1 MIQLLD
7 VLQAGDT
14 SLLGNQIEGET
25 IAASRPLRWMV
36 IISTAI
42 LFLCSSVRH
51 LLFQSNAW
59 DLGIFDQPL
68 YLLSQGL
75 PPVSTIVNVHILGD
89 HAAWIFYPLSL
100 LYRIYPSVYWLFA
113 VQAIA
118 LSVAAIPTWHLAR
131 QAGLKEPSATAIAA
145 AYLLYPL
152 IFNLNLFDFHP
163 EVIALPLILT
173 AIWAAR
179 AEQIGW
185 FAFCIWMALGCR
197 DALSLTIAAMGVW
210 LWVFEQRRVCGA
222 IACLSGL
229 IWFVIATRIILPH
242 FQPAGILGLSYYAE
256 FGRSIP
262 EIITNLLLR
271 PDLVL
276 KRLLTLANLEYLV
289 LLFAPLGWGLS
300 LAHLS
305 PLVAAF
311 PQLALNLISDS
322 AVQKN
327 LIHQYSLPILP
338 FLVVMAIAS
347 LADQRSWI
355 HQPRTILLWA
365 LAGFVALAQVPLFGS
380 RYLSTLD
387 TWSAS
392 RAAIA
397 QITTPDPVL
406 APAALVPHLS
416 HRPVIR
422 AIGAT
427 ATVPLSNYTY
437 LLVNARHPGK
447 ASSPEVVNQLI
458 QQASHDPGFQL
469 HYHQDDVYLFKKQ
482 KRVSDRP
489 TLTHG

>member
-1 MIQLLD
+1 MAQG
-7 VLQAGDT
+7 VEHEAQGK
-14 SLLGNQIEGET
+14 T
-25 IAASRPLRWMV
+25 IAVSRPLLWMV
-36 IISTAI
+36 VVSTVI
-42 LFLCSSVRH
+42 LLVCSSVRH

-75 PPVSTIVNVHILGD
+75 PPISTIVNVHILGD

-118 LSVAAIPTWHLAR
+118 LSVGAIPTWHLAR
-131 QAGLKEPSATAIAA
+131 QAGLKEGVANAIAA

-163 EVIALPLILT
+163 EVIALPLVLT

-179 AEQIGW
+179 ADQIGW
-185 FAFCIWMALGCR
+185 FTLCIWIALGCR
-197 DALSLTIAAMGVW
+197 DALSLTIAAMGLW
-210 LWVFEQRRVCGA
+210 LWVFEKRRVCGA
-222 IACLSGL
+222 IAGLSGL
-229 IWFVIATRIILPH
+229 VWFIIATRIILPH

-262 EIITNLLLR
+262 EIITNLILR

-276 KRLLTLANLEYLV
+276 KRLLTLANLEYLL

-300 LAHLS
+300 LAHFS
-305 PLVAAF
+305 PLVAAL

-338 FLVVMAIAS
+338 FLIVMVIAS

-355 HQPRTILLWA
+355 HKPRHILLWA
-365 LAGFVALAQVPLFGS
+365 LAGFVALAQIPLFGS

-392 RAAIA
+392 RTAIA

-416 HRPVIR
+416 HRLLIH
-422 AIGAT
+422 AIGTSAT
-427 ATVPLSNYTY
+427 IPLNNYTY
-437 LLVNARHPGK
+437 ILLNARHPGK
-447 ASSPEVVNQLI
+447 TSNSDVVNQLI
-458 QQASHDPGFQL
+458 QQANRDPDFQL
-469 HYHQDDVYLFKKQ
+469 RYHQDDVYLFN
-482 KRVSDRP
+482 RHTRS
-489 TLTHG
+489 

>member
-1 MIQLLD
+1 MAQGVEQQERD
-7 VLQAGDT
+7 Q
-14 SLLGNQIEGET
+14 T
-25 IAASRPLRWMV
+25 IAGSRLLLWMV
-36 IISTAI
+36 IGSTVI
-42 LFLCSSVRH
+42 LFVSSSVRH

-68 YLLSQGL
+68 YLLSRGL

-118 LSVAAIPTWHLAR
+118 LSLGAIPTWHLAR
-131 QAGLKEPSATAIAA
+131 QAGLKEASATAISA

-163 EVIALPLILT
+163 EVIALPLMLT

-179 AEQIGW
+179 AKRIGW
-185 FAFCIWMALGCR
+185 FALCIWIALGCR
-197 DALSLTIAAMGVW
+197 DALSITIAAMGVW
-210 LWVFEQRRVCGA
+210 LWLFEKRRVCGA
-222 IACLSGL
+222 ISFLSGL
-229 IWFVIATRIILPH
+229 LWFIIATRVILPH

-256 FGRSIP
+256 FGQSIP
-262 EIITNLLLR
+262 EIITNLILR

-289 LLFAPLGWGLS
+289 LLFAPLAWGLS
-300 LAHLS
+300 LAHLA

-338 FLVVMAIAS
+338 FLLVMAIAS
-347 LADQRSWI
+347 LADQKAWI
-355 HQPRTILLWA
+355 HKPRFILLWA

-392 RAAIA
+392 RTAIS
-397 QITTPDPVL
+397 QITTQDAVL

-416 HRPVIR
+416 QRPVIQ
-422 AIGAT
+422 AIGTSAS
-427 ATVPLSNYTY
+427 VPLNNYTY
-437 LLVNARHPGK
+437 LLFNARHPGK

-458 QQASHDPGFQL
+458 QQASRHSDFQL
-469 HYHQDDVYLFKKQ
+469 RYHQDDVFLFKAKN
-482 KRVSDRP
+482 KK
-489 TLTHG
+489 G

>member
-1 MIQLLD
+1 MARGMKHEAQ
-7 VLQAGDT
+7 
-14 SLLGNQIEGET
+14 GET
-25 IAASRPLRWMV
+25 IALSRTLLWLVIASTV
-36 IISTAI
+36 I
-42 LFLCSSVRH
+42 LFVCSSVRH

-68 YLLSQGL
+68 YLLSRGL

-118 LSVAAIPTWHLAR
+118 LSVGTIPTWHLAR
-131 QAGLKEPSATAIAA
+131 QAGLKQGSANAIAA

-173 AIWAAR
+173 AVWAAR
-179 AEQIGW
+179 ADRVGW
-185 FAFCIWMALGCR
+185 FALCVWIALGCR

-210 LWVFEQRRVCGA
+210 LWVFEKRRVCGA
-222 IACLSGL
+222 IAFLSGL
-229 IWFVIATRIILPH
+229 LWFVIATRIILPH

-256 FGRSIP
+256 FGQSVP
-262 EIITNLLLR
+262 EILTNLILR

-289 LLFAPLGWGLS
+289 LLFAPIGWGVS
-300 LAHLS
+300 LRHLV

-311 PQLALNLISDS
+311 PQLALNLISHS

-338 FLVVMAIAS
+338 FLIVMAISS
-347 LADQRSWI
+347 LADQRTWI
-355 HQPRTILLWA
+355 HKPRYILLWA

-397 QITTPDPVL
+397 QITTQDPVL

-416 HRPVIR
+416 HRQLIQ
-422 AIGAT
+422 AIGAA
-427 ATVPLSNYTY
+427 ATVPLNNYTY
-437 LLVNARHPGK
+437 LVFNARHPGK
-447 ASSPEVVNQLI
+447 ISSPEVVNQLI
-458 QQASHDPGFQL
+458 QQASRNPDFQL
-469 HYHQDDVYLFKKQ
+469 RYHQDDVYLF
-482 KRVSDRP
+482 RAN
-489 TLTHG
+489 LTSR

>member
-1 MIQLLD
+1 MVWGVCRVARGEEHEAQGQMIA
-7 VLQAGDT
+7 V
-14 SLLGNQIEGET
+14 
-25 IAASRPLRWMV
+25 SRPLLWMV
-36 IISTAI
+36 LSSTVI
-42 LFLCSSVRH
+42 LFVCSSVRH

-68 YLLSQGL
+68 YLLSRGL
-75 PPVSTIVNVHILGD
+75 PPISTIVNVHILGD

-100 LYRIYPSVYWLFA
+100 LYRISPSVYWLFA

-118 LSVAAIPTWHLAR
+118 LSAGAIPTWHLAR
-131 QAGLKEPSATAIAA
+131 QAGLKEGLANAIAT

-152 IFNLNLFDFHP
+152 VFNLNLFDFHP

-179 AEQIGW
+179 AERMGW
-185 FAFCIWMALGCR
+185 FALCIWIALGCR

-210 LWVFEQRRVCGA
+210 LWVFEKRRVCGA
-222 IACLSGL
+222 IAFLSGL
-229 IWFVIATRIILPH
+229 LWFIIATRIILPH

-256 FGRSIP
+256 FGQSVP
-262 EIITNLLLR
+262 EILINLILR

-276 KRLLTLANLEYLV
+276 KRLLTLANLEYLL
-289 LLFAPLGWGLS
+289 LLFAPLAWGMS
-300 LAHLS
+300 PVHLA

-311 PQLALNLISDS
+311 PQLALNLISDN

-338 FLVVMAIAS
+338 FLLVVAIAS
-347 LADQRSWI
+347 LANQRSWLRKPQ
-355 HQPRTILLWA
+355 HILLWA
-365 LAGFVALAQVPLFGS
+365 LAGFLALAQVPLFGS

-392 RAAIA
+392 RTAIA
-397 QITTPDPVL
+397 QITTQDAVL

-416 HRPVIR
+416 HRPVIQ
-422 AIGAT
+422 AIGSA
-427 ATVPLSNYTY
+427 ATVPLTNYTY
-437 LLVNARHPGK
+437 LLFNGRHPGK

-458 QQASHDPGFQL
+458 QQASRHPEFQL
-469 HYHQDDVYLFKKQ
+469 RYHQDDVYLFR
-482 KRVSDRP
+482 RVQ
-489 TLTHG
+489 